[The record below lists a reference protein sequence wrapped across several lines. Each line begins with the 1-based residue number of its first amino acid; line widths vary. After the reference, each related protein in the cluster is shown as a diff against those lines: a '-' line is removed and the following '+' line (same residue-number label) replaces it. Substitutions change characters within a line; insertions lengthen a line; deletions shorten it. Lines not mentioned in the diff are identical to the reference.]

1 MLCTTVFAETN
12 HEASLPLPVILI
24 GIGSLSNTEAT
35 QVRPLSS
42 RPELAAALSNIDFIS
57 DLPAHCPAK
66 YTNLVENANLFT
78 PSEKRLLAEIPY
90 LYQRITTNSGPSNSV
105 LVSLEQT
112 RWPLSEY
119 YEVALFRDSNSNA
132 QVKAFFAERSDGE
145 RRWISNKKEWIS
157 YRTKSGDGYD
167 VSFYDN
173 GLIDGF
179 RQYKRNQLD
188 GLWADFESNHCTEL
202 MHFVDG
208 KAVGKWFTWNKDGSL
223 YMEANFRIPYDLI
236 EHLKF

>member
-1 MLCTTVFAETN
+1 MRSDKHV
-12 HEASLPLPVILI
+12 
-24 GIGSLSNTEAT
+24 
-35 QVRPLSS
+35 
-42 RPELAAALSNIDFIS
+42 ELFMRGYI
-57 DLPAHCPAK
+57 
-66 YTNLVENANLFT
+66 
-78 PSEKRLLAEIPY
+78 AEIPY

-167 VSFYDN
+167 VSFSQPSHRILEKAGMFCVALPHGRDEKVQQ
-173 GLIDGF
+173 LHSSGF
-179 RQYKRNQLD
+179 KTESAA
-188 GLWADFESNHCTEL
+188 ADLQS
-202 MHFVDG
+202 D
-208 KAVGKWFTWNKDGSL
+208 S
-223 YMEANFRIPYDLI
+223 
-236 EHLKF
+236 